1 MFTFSLLVNSLS
13 LEAFTTRLMLS
24 YTVFL
29 SKNID
34 KIVEASYNTLQE
46 LLKSLGNEDNDELM
60 LDLGDDSME
69 EDSGDK
75 VTLVQDDEES
85 IKVANEAFKTY
96 FSKKLQ
102 FHQCHDSTMPLNE
115 CYNPRLVEI
124 LEAKWLGQVPFWTCV
139 LRGI

>member
-1 MFTFSLLVNSLS
+1 MMFTFSLLVNSSS
-13 LEAFTTRLMLS
+13 LEAFTARLMLS

-46 LLKSLGNEDNDELM
+46 MLKGLGNEDNDELM

-75 VTLVQDDEES
+75 VTLVQDDKES
-85 IKVANEAFKTY
+85 IKVANEPFKAY
-96 FSKKLQ
+96 FSKELQ
-102 FHQCHDSTMPLNE
+102 FHQCHDSTMPLYE
-115 CYNPRLVEI
+115 CYNPRWVEY
-124 LEAKWLGQVPFWTCV
+124 
-139 LRGI
+139 